1 MVHEVEESLDDPGG
15 SGDGDRVT
23 LVLARPELGTKDGTT
38 EFEKE
43 IMNGYMAK
51 PKNEGAA

>member
-51 PKNEGAA
+51 PKNEGAV